1 MKLTELHNIDILWEG
16 EIDGEDYVF
25 VVEDGVAQFLPEYRS
40 GKVPGG
46 IKRGLAFAG
55 NAAMVGLAAG
65 WAASALKKYKQNKR
79 NTMTFFAKGAQE
91 KKLYKGMV
99 DDLMKTGHYKK
110 IRDKYESGGYLWV
123 LKKVR

>member
-1 MKLTELHNIDILWEG
+1 MKLTELHTEILWEG
-16 EIDGEDYVF
+16 DIDGESYQF
-25 VVEDGVAQFLPEYRS
+25 VIKDGHALFEYRA

-46 IKRGLAFAG
+46 LRKGLAFAG
-55 NAAMVGLAAG
+55 KAAMVGLAAG

-79 NTMTFFAKGAQE
+79 NTMTFFAKGGQE
-91 KKLYKGMV
+91 KKLYQGIV

-123 LKKVR
+123 LKKKG